1 MAKMIPARID
11 DSVVSSAEKRVFD
24 LLDTDPDT
32 NGWTVL
38 HSLGLARRRVGPYG
52 EIDFVVVVPGEG
64 IICLEVKGG
73 RVSCE
78 DGVWRTIDRHENVA
92 LLNKSPFMQARESMF
107 ALRNSVIEHFGPGSG
122 EASCPFGYA
131 VVLPDVTSPPP
142 TPEFERSDVIDS
154 DDLRRPISV
163 SINRLIRGRLR
174 EFQPRSGGRLPAPSQ
189 CRAIQTYLRPDFD
202 LVIAKSVFLGR
213 TEDRLMSLTEEQ
225 YDRLDELE
233 ENPRCLFEGAAGTGK
248 TLLALEYARR
258 ADRGGSKVLLV
269 CFNRLLGD
277 WLQSQT
283 EDTQVTTGTW
293 YEILKRMIVASSVGE
308 EFLGQEQQALG
319 DNDLVTLFEEL
330 YPLYGEIALDEMSG
344 PFDVLVMD
352 EGQDL
357 FHQATLDLINRA
369 IRGGLAGGTWA
380 IFGDF
385 TRQAIYGNSSEALLD
400 LSSYCEH
407 FVRARLTVNCRN
419 TRRIAEEVASI
430 GGFATPPFRFG
441 LESGMPVE
449 HRYWK
454 IAPDLVRTLS
464 GTIRGLVSDGVSTD
478 DIVILS
484 PRRLENSAL
493 ASIEHIDDVPVVDCS
508 RSMKATQ
515 PCIKFSTIHSF
526 KGLES
531 PVVII
536 VDIDE
541 VDDDRSQ
548 SLLYVGMSR
557 ARSLLILMLQER
569 VRGSID
575 ARIRAA
581 LEKELRE

>member
-1 MAKMIPARID
+1 MAKMIPAKID
-11 DSVVSSAEKRVFD
+11 DGVLSSAERRIFD

-32 NGWTVL
+32 NGWTVF

-52 EIDFVVVVPGEG
+52 EIDFVVIVPGEG

-78 DGVWRTIDRHENVA
+78 NGVWRTTDRHEHVA
-92 LLNKSPFMQARESMF
+92 ILNKSPFMQAREAMF
-107 ALRNSVIEHFGPGSG
+107 ALRSSIIEHFGQGSD
-122 EASCPFGYA
+122 EACCPFGCA
-131 VVLPDVTSPPP
+131 VVFPDVSSPPP
-142 TPEFERSDVIDS
+142 TPEFERSDVIDA
-154 DDLRRPISV
+154 DDLRRPISI
-163 SINRLIRGRLR
+163 SISRLIQRRLR
-174 EFQPRSGGRLPAPSQ
+174 EFQPRSGGRFPSPSQ
-189 CRAIQTYLRPDFD
+189 CRAIQAYLRPDFD
-202 LVIAKSVFLGR
+202 LVIAKSVSLGR
-213 TEDRLMSLTEEQ
+213 TEAKLLSLTEEQ

-233 ENPRCLFEGAAGTGK
+233 DNPRCLFEGAAGTGK

-258 ADRGGSKVLLV
+258 ADRSGSNVLFV

-277 WLQSQT
+277 WLQKQT
-283 EDTQVTTGTW
+283 EDTQITTGTW
-293 YEILKRMIVASSVGE
+293 YEILKRIIVVSSIGE
-308 EFLGQEQQALG
+308 EFSGHEQQALG

-330 YPLYGEIALDEMSG
+330 YPLYGEIALDEMSK

-357 FHQATLDLINRA
+357 FNQVTLDLINRG

-385 TRQAIYGNSSEALLD
+385 TRQAIYSSSSEAISD
-400 LSSYCEH
+400 LASYSEH
-407 FVRARLTVNCRN
+407 FVRAKLTVNCRN
-419 TRRIAEEVASI
+419 TRRIAEEVASF
-430 GGFATPPFRFG
+430 GGFATPPFKFG

-449 HRYWK
+449 HRHWK
-454 IAPDLVRTLS
+454 TASDLVRTFS

-493 ASIEHIDDVPVVDCS
+493 ATIKHIDDVPLVDCS
-508 RSMKATQ
+508 RSLDAIR

-541 VDDDRSQ
+541 VDEDRSQ

-557 ARSLLILMLQER
+557 ARSLLILMLHER
-569 VRGSID
+569 VRRSID
-575 ARIRAA
+575 ARIRSA
-581 LEKELRE
+581 LEKELQE